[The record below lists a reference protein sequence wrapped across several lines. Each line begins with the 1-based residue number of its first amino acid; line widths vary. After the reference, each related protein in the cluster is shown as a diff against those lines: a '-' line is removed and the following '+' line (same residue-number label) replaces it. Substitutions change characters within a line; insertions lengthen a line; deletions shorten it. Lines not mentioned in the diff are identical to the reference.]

1 MTDKPKKRQL
11 KPAQS
16 VREKAIESNT
26 KKKKSI
32 KFKKTK
38 HYIALPFKKTAKFLG
53 KYKLFRIISRII
65 VPYYF
70 RTSWKELKLVTW
82 PNRRQ
87 TLRLTFAV
95 LAFAIVIGAFV
106 ATLDYGLSHLFKLI
120 LLEKH

>member
-16 VREKAIESNT
+16 VRDKALASNV
-26 KKKKSI
+26 KKP
-32 KFKKTK
+32 KKTRLSK
-38 HYIALPFKKTAKFLG
+38 VSSIIKRPFKKLAKILS
-53 KYKLFRIISRII
+53 KYKVFRIIARII
-65 VPYYF
+65 LPYSL
-70 RTSWKELKLVTW
+70 RNSWKELKLVTW
-82 PNRRQ
+82 PDRRQ